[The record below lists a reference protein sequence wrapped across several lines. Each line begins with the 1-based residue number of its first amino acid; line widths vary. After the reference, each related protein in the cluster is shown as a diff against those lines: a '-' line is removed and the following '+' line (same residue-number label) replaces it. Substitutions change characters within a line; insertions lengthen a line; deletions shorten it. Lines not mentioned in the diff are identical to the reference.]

1 MVPRH
6 LSEIPISSYGMTTP
20 NSSNGS
26 SNLPSPVPCR
36 PLSPVP
42 SPNVPR
48 WLPTCCIPS
57 CWLVSSILWYVHN
70 LFYSPKE
77 DEESIDILS
86 LVGDILILKIS
97 QSLICQ
103 IFSFV
108 STHFYMFSGRPCLL
122 VVERIP
128 FEYSHWSIVE
138 FGCYRFGG
146 IWSSSHDWWCHRL
159 GCCHHLRSQTWSV
172 LRRRWQSVRRTLG
185 DRPPF
190 CYAPILG
197 YFLSLVR
204 LVRIQP
210 VSNTATS
217 RSTKKTN
224 EQILRVPFLF
234 CFAFVQICF

>member
-1 MVPRH
+1 MVLPICLRLCLVVH
-6 LSEIPISSYGMTTP
+6 CRRYHRRTYQDDCLLVVFRRVGWFRLSCGTFIIY
-20 NSSNGS
+20 
-26 SNLPSPVPCR
+26 
-36 PLSPVP
+36 
-42 SPNVPR
+42 
-48 WLPTCCIPS
+48 
-57 CWLVSSILWYVHN
+57 SILLKKTKN
-70 LFYSPKE
+70 RSILFLWSG
-77 DEESIDILS
+77 I
-86 LVGDILILKIS
+86 ILILKIS